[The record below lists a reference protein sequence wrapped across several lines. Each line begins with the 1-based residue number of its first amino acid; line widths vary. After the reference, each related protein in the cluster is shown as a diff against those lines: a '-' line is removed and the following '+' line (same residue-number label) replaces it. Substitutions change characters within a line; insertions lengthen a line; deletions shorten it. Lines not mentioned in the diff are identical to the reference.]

1 MDVYRLLE
9 KIRWIKLFSSKMLQI
24 QIEKKTQI
32 CLSIKILEITEIVIL
47 IFLYNSE
54 ILLSVVSKPN
64 IYNKKNVQIK
74 VKVAA
79 ACNRSNLV

>member
-1 MDVYRLLE
+1 
-9 KIRWIKLFSSKMLQI
+9 MLQI